1 MKIRLLDDS
10 IRIRIQQK
18 ELDTLHRT
26 GSVEADTTFGPAQ
39 QLVCSLRT
47 EDIPTPLRA
56 EFVQSSIHIEIS
68 NASVDKLFSTDLVGV
83 SFEQPAG
90 AGNVLRIL
98 LEKDFKCLTP
108 RPGEEDAFPN
118 PNENC

>member
-18 ELDTLHRT
+18 ELESLHRT
-26 GSVEADTTFGPAQ
+26 GRVEAETTFGPAQ
-39 QLVCSLRT
+39 RLVYSVQA
-47 EDIPTPLRA
+47 EDLPTPLRA
-56 EFVQSSIHIEIS
+56 NFVQSSIHIEIS
-68 NASVDKLFSTDLVGV
+68 RAHIDELVETDLVGV

-90 AGNVLRIL
+90 ADKSLHIL

-118 PNENC
+118 PNEVC